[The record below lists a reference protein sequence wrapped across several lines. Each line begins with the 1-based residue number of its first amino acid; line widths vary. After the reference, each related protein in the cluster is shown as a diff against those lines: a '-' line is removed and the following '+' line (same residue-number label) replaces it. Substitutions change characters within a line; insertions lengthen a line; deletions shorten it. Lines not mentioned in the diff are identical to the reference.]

1 MQAAG
6 LDAFLAG
13 GLDAFLASYNCFYG
27 WSGRFPG
34 QLQLFFMDSK
44 GDGKHFWNVLFSTR
58 FGPVFMVVC
67 RSAGG
72 WFGRFPGQ
80 WFGRFPAQLQLF
92 FMNSKGDGKHFWNV
106 LGVCLW
112 WFAVAQAAGLD
123 AFLAGGLDAFLA
135 SYNCVFY
142 EAFLK
147 RIWKGNGKH
156 FWNVLFSTRFGPV
169 FMVVCRSAGGWFGR
183 FPAQWFGRFPGQ
195 LRFLPS
201 FVPWFLSSSF
211 P

>member
-1 MQAAG
+1 MA
-6 LDAFLAG
+6 
-13 GLDAFLASYNCFYG
+13 GLDAFLASYNCFLWIPKVTG
-27 WSGRFPG
+27 SIFETFCFPLVLDLCLWWFAVVQAAGLDAFLASGLDAF
-34 QLQLFFMDSK
+34 LASY
-44 GDGKHFWNVLFSTR
+44 N
-58 FGPVFMVVC
+58 C
-67 RSAGG
+67 
-72 WFGRFPGQ
+72 
-80 WFGRFPAQLQLF
+80 F
-92 FMNSKGDGKHFWNV
+92 FMNSKGNGKHFWNV

-183 FPAQWFGRFPGQ
+183 FPGQWFGRFPGQ